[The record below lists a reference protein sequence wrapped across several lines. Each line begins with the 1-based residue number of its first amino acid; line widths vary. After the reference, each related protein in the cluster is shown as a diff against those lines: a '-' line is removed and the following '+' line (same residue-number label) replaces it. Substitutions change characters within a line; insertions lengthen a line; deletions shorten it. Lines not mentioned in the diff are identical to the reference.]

1 MQPVTVEDHPALV
14 GLARRLRARMQSG
27 PATEEGSSIGEIA
40 AAEYLSDERHAA
52 EQERVFRRLPQIVA
66 VTGELPAPGACLVRE
81 VGGVEIVVMRGADS
95 VIRGFRNACRH
106 RATALLDGPCTVK
119 AIVCPYHGWTY
130 DLAGALIHVPHPEA
144 FDARCDQR
152 QGLIEIPLQV
162 RHGLVFAAL
171 APFDLADFLAPI
183 DGELAALGADH
194 WPVYRRTTREVRGN
208 WKLIIDAF
216 LDAYHLRQLHRTTI
230 YPFFADACAEMEP
243 AGPHIR
249 AVVARRGLAEASE
262 SALDGEAFRSLVT
275 PSYFVF
281 PAANFILHP
290 DYLSVLTCEPLTA
303 GLTRFHHWMLV
314 PALPDSAAAEAHWA
328 KSFEL
333 IDGGVFAR
341 EDLRIVEAMQRGLA
355 SSGDRTV
362 VFGRHEHGSL
372 WFHRQ
377 VSELLPASPGAAV
390 PSAP

>member
-1 MQPVTVEDHPALV
+1 MQAHRDHPALV
-14 GLARRLRARMQSG
+14 DLARRLRARMESG
-27 PATEEGSSIGEIA
+27 PATEPTSSVGEIDA
-40 AAEYLSDERHAA
+40 GEYLSDERHAA
-52 EQERVFRRLPQIVA
+52 ESERVFRRLPQIVA
-66 VTGELPAPGACLVRE
+66 VAGELSAPGACLVRE
-81 VGGVEIVVMRGADS
+81 VGGVSILVMRGADGA
-95 VIRGFRNACRH
+95 VRGFRNACRH
-106 RATALLDGPCTVK
+106 RATALVDAPCTVK

-130 DLAGALIHVPHPEA
+130 DTTGALIHVPHPDA
-144 FDARCDQR
+144 FDARCR
-152 QGLIEIPLQV
+152 ERTGLIEVPLAI

-171 APFDLADFLAPI
+171 APFELGDFLAPI
-183 DGELAALGADH
+183 DGELAALGIDR
-194 WPVYRRTTREVRGN
+194 WPVYRRVTREVAGN

-230 YPFFADACAEMEP
+230 YPFFADAWAEMES

-249 AVVARRGLAEASE
+249 AVVARRGLAEANE
-262 SALDGEAFRSLVT
+262 AALAGAEFRSLVT

-290 DYLSVLTCEPLTA
+290 DYLSILTCQPLA
-303 GLTRFHHWMLV
+303 AARTRFQHWMLI
-314 PALPDSAAAEAHWA
+314 PALPDSEAAEAHWA

-333 IDGGVFAR
+333 IDSGVFAR

-362 VFGRHEHGSL
+362 LFGRHEHASL

-377 VSELLPASPGAAV
+377 VSELLPAP
-390 PSAP
+390 